1 MNVYLVQHG
10 EARSKEEDP
19 DRHLTDEGVAHA
31 EKIARFLEPRG
42 VPVAAVWHSGKT
54 RAEQTAGILASGLAV
69 AEGVTERDGLG
80 PNDDVRAVADA
91 LSGSGADV
99 MIVGHMP
106 FMDKLASLLVAGDA
120 SAGVVE
126 FQNAGVVC
134 IGSDEDGGWRVRWI
148 VTPALLA

>member
-19 DRHLTDEGVAHA
+19 DRHLTDEGVEHA
-31 EKIARFLEPRG
+31 EKIARFLEPLAI
-42 VPVAAVWHSGKT
+42 PVGSVWHSGKT
-54 RAEQTAGILASGLAV
+54 RAEQTAGTLASGLAV
-69 AEGVTERDGLG
+69 SEGVTERDGLG
-80 PNDDVRAVADA
+80 PNDDVGAVADA
-91 LSGSGADV
+91 LSESADDV

-106 FMDKLASLLVAGDA
+106 FMGKLASLLVVGDP

-134 IGSDEDGGWRVRWI
+134 IGRDEGGGWRIRWI
-148 VTPALLA
+148 VTPALLP